1 MKASWD
7 QRLKRAEELVKSN
20 PAAAE
25 ILNFYLA
32 ITRFQKGLYSSLESS
47 AYTVI
52 GSHGALPQ
60 SLDLFM
66 LLPRF
71 QAFLLL
77 VKGAAPP
84 PLAGAAKQIE
94 TLGPQAWESL
104 LRGYWS
110 AASQSENGDSSHQT
124 FLACAFL
131 QPVAEYIADRTT
143 LDKSRVSPICPFCA
157 RKPMLGVLRPLG
169 DGAKRS
175 LVCSLCLTEWDFR
188 RVLCPGCGEEDLKQL
203 PIYKAEGLEH
213 VRVEACDTCKRYI
226 KTIDLT
232 VNGRAVPVV
241 DELASL
247 PLTLWAEQKGYT
259 KLQPNVFGM

>member
-7 QRLKRAEELVKSN
+7 QRLARAEQLVKSN
-20 PAAAE
+20 SAAAE

-32 ITRFQKGLYSSLESS
+32 ITHFQKGLYASLESS
-47 AYTVI
+47 AYTVT
-52 GSHGALPQ
+52 GSQSVRPE

-77 VKGAAPP
+77 VKRAAPS
-84 PLAGAAKQIE
+84 PLAAAAGQLE
-94 TLGPQAWESL
+94 ALGPQAWESL
-104 LRGYWS
+104 LQGFWS
-110 AASQSENGDSSHQT
+110 ASQPENGDSSHQV
-124 FLACAFL
+124 FLAGAFL
-131 QPVAEYIADRTT
+131 QAVAEYIADRAT

-157 RKPMLGVLRPLG
+157 RKPMLGVLRPVG

-175 LVCSLCLTEWDFR
+175 LVCCLCLTEWDFR